1 MLVFAIG
8 GGIAGLAGCLFT
20 NWGGFI
26 SPTVFGLSQSAQI
39 IIFVLVGGLGTLV
52 GPILGAVAI
61 EYLITLIGSQQT
73 LNADLMLG
81 VVLVAFV
88 LLVPQGV
95 VPVVRGVTQRLF
107 QHRRG
112 TALGEP
118 EGRTAVTVP
127 LLRSPTGLT
136 MRFDGVTAVEAVDFA
151 LGEMELRCLIG
162 PNGAG
167 KSTFFKML
175 TGQLAPSAGT
185 VVIPRPGHHRCED
198 PRDCPSRRR
207 HQDAGAE
214 CVQRAV
220 GA

>member
-118 EGRTAVTVP
+118 QGRYGRD
-127 LLRSPTGLT
+127 RSVAA
-136 MRFDGVTAVEAVDFA
+136 DD
-151 LGEMELRCLIG
+151 
-162 PNGAG
+162 
-167 KSTFFKML
+167 
-175 TGQLAPSAGT
+175 
-185 VVIPRPGHHRCED
+185 RPD
-198 PRDCPSRRR
+198 QAIRRR
-207 HQDAGAE
+207 HCRRSGGL
-214 CVQRAV
+214 RV
-220 GA
+220 G